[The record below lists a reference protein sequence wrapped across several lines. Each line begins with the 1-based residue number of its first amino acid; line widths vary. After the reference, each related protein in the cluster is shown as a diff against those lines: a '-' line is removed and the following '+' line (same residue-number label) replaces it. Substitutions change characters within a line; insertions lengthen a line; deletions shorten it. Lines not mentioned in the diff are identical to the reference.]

1 MIQITPMSALGQFRP
16 ISVFRA
22 TSGLPPKATEMADIM
37 GVTEGQSVSA
47 LPRRLDVNLLRNRDG
62 IVYLDAK
69 ISNRAFDFGVT
80 KKQLHGPQISG
91 APINQRCLGSAERMC
106 AIDMRVKPNTREPIG

>member
-1 MIQITPMSALGQFRP
+1 MSALGHSRP
-16 ISVFRA
+16 ISAFRA
-22 TSGLPPKATEMADIM
+22 MSDIPPKATEIADIM

-62 IVYLDAK
+62 VVYLDAK

-80 KKQLHGPQISG
+80 KK
-91 APINQRCLGSAERMC
+91 
-106 AIDMRVKPNTREPIG
+106 

>member
-1 MIQITPMSALGQFRP
+1 MSSGGIALPNRNP
-16 ISVFRA
+16 W
-22 TSGLPPKATEMADIM
+22 TSPHPKPRSIWAQHINR
-37 GVTEGQSVSA
+37 GQSVSA

-80 KKQLHGPQISG
+80 KKQLHGP
-91 APINQRCLGSAERMC
+91 
-106 AIDMRVKPNTREPIG
+106 

>member
-1 MIQITPMSALGQFRP
+1 LGQFLP

-22 TSGLPPKATEMADIM
+22 TSGLPPKATEIADIM
-37 GVTEGQSVSA
+37 GLTEGQSVSA

-80 KKQLHGPQISG
+80 KKQLHGP
-91 APINQRCLGSAERMC
+91 
-106 AIDMRVKPNTREPIG
+106 